1 MNITLIRRTQIPFV
15 ASKFGQLKSQ
25 AKKCGVNKS
34 FIMGLSLKLIQKPID
49 SQHIFDD
56 RS

>member
-34 FIMGLSLKLIQKPID
+34 FIHGTFFKINSETNRFAT
-49 SQHIFDD
+49 HI
-56 RS
+56 